1 MANKITDMS
10 KIRKVIKFHCNGK
23 SKLFISNYLSLS
35 RNTVKKY
42 ISLYEALGLTFE
54 IINQKTD
61 GELEVLFSQ
70 NVSQTIPVKVQTLYA
85 FFPQMERELKKVG
98 VTLNHMW
105 EQYIAANPDGFRSS
119 QFRYHYKIW
128 GKKVNPV
135 MHMNHKAGDKMYVD
149 YAGKTLSIIDN
160 ETGEIQEVQ
169 FFVAILG
176 ASQYTYAEASMSQ
189 KKEDFVNS
197 VENAM
202 RFFEGTPAA
211 IVPDNLKSAVIKS
224 SRFEPTINETL
235 ADLAEHYETTILPAR
250 AYKPRDKSL
259 VEGAVKILYRRI
271 YVNLKQEKFFDID
284 ALNQKIG
291 DLLDSHN
298 NRKLTG
304 RPYSRYELFLED
316 EKEKLRPLP
325 QERFEIKYQSFATVM
340 QNGHVQLSQD
350 KNYYS
355 VPYQYI
361 KKKAKLL
368 YTKSTVEIYHKYNRI
383 ATHIRNYKPYVYTT
397 TPEHLASTH
406 QFMTQWS
413 ASNFIDWGNRID
425 PVVGEYIL
433 KIIES
438 RNHPEQAFKSCLGI
452 LSYEKKVSKERLI
465 NACKRALD
473 FKIYNF
479 KTIQNILENNL
490 DTIEFEHEQ
499 EQDLPTHGNI
509 RGKHYFN

>member
-1 MANKITDMS
+1 M
-10 KIRKVIKFHCNGK
+10 C
-23 SKLFISNYLSLS
+23 
-35 RNTVKKY
+35 
-42 ISLYEALGLTFE
+42 
-54 IINQKTD
+54 
-61 GELEVLFSQ
+61 
-70 NVSQTIPVKVQTLYA
+70 
-85 FFPQMERELKKVG
+85 
-98 VTLNHMW
+98 
-105 EQYIAANPDGFRSS
+105 
-119 QFRYHYKIW
+119 
-128 GKKVNPV
+128 
-135 MHMNHKAGDKMYVD
+135 
-149 YAGKTLSIIDN
+149 
-160 ETGEIQEVQ
+160 
-169 FFVAILG
+169 
-176 ASQYTYAEASMSQ
+176 
-189 KKEDFVNS
+189 
-197 VENAM
+197 
-202 RFFEGTPAA
+202 FFEGTPAA

-235 ADLAEHYETTILPAR
+235 SDLAEHYETTILPAR

-271 YVNLKQEKFFDID
+271 YVNLKDEKFFNLDE
-284 ALNQKIG
+284 LNQQIW
-291 DLLDSHN
+291 DLLDAHN

-325 QERFEIKYQSFATVM
+325 QERFEIRYQSFATVM

-355 VPYQYI
+355 VPYQYV
-361 KKKAKLL
+361 KKKTKLL

-406 QFMTQWS
+406 QFVAQWS
-413 ASNFIDWGNRID
+413 ASRFIEWGNSID
-425 PVVGEYIL
+425 ASVGAYII

-438 RNHPEQAFKSCLGI
+438 RNHPEQAYKSCLGI
-452 LSYEKKVSKERLI
+452 LSYEKKVGKQRLI

-490 DTIEFEHEQ
+490 DSIDFEQ
-499 EQDLPTHGNI
+499 EQDQGQELPNHENI

>member
-10 KIRKVIKFHCNGK
+10 KIRKVIKFYCNGK

-42 ISLYEALGLTFE
+42 ISLFEALGLTFE

-61 GELEVLFSQ
+61 AELELLFSQ
-70 NVSQTIPVKVQTLYA
+70 NVSQTIPVKVQTLYT

-119 QFRYHYKIW
+119 QFRHHYKIW

-149 YAGKTLSIIDN
+149 YAGKTLSIIDK

-271 YVNLKQEKFFDID
+271 YVNLKQEEFFDID

-433 KIIES
+433 KIIDS